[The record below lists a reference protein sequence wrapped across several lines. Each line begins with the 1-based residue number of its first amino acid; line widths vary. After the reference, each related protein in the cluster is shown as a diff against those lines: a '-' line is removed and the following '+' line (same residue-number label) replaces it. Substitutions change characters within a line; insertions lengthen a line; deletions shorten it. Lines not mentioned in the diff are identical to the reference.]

1 MFLNQCGD
9 TTVAEGDE
17 KQLIS
22 VYDPIDADYS
32 RLIGSVNHIN
42 LSAVAKVCNT
52 DLLTTELIVR
62 EIVG

>member
-9 TTVAEGDE
+9 SITVSEGE
-17 KQLIS
+17 RSLIS
-22 VYDPIDADYS
+22 IYDPIDADYS
-32 RLIGSVNHIN
+32 SLIGSVNHIN

-52 DLLTTELIVR
+52 DLLTTELIVK